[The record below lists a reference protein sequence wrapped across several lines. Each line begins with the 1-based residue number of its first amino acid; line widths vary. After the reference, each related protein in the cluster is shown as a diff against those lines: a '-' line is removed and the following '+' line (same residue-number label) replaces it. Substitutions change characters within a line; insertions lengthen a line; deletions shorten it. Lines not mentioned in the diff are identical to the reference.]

1 MSLNDHKAPAPGW
14 VGGFEESNP
23 DFSYPKPDLSSLP
36 MQQNLT
42 HIKLLQRQ
50 QGVQWPEFSWETIPG
65 IAESRCY
72 QMFSPYV
79 SRLGYTD
86 TGKVYSIICPQQ
98 GLWLKGF
105 GTINVEVT
113 VTGNRGWVKEGTRE
127 IYADMEVKPKIWFS
141 PDAKQSVIGKMAWI
155 AFEALSVEWPFP
167 DSKQNAIQLNTSLPG
182 DPSQPIFPLL
192 KGTTKD
198 FPIPDFAKH
207 EDEAWSVGNLEV
219 EIGNPMPTNS
229 TFVDDFNKL
238 FMKAFNIGSGNMLA
252 PGNTLAWNVWFQEPE
267 LVDQVEWAAHA
278 EFWRTSIDVKHTA
291 PTGSGTDPKFF
302 DGSPFTVKDALVE
315 EAIQEIMH
323 FLTKHSLRKHH
334 PMMH

>member
-14 VGGFEESNP
+14 VGGFEASNP
-23 DFSYPKPDLSSLP
+23 NFSYPSPDLSSLQ
-36 MQQNLT
+36 MQHNLT
-42 HIKLLQRQ
+42 HVNLLQRQ
-50 QGVQWPEFSWETIPG
+50 QGVQWPEFSWETMPG
-65 IAESRCY
+65 IPSSRCY

-113 VTGNRGWVKEGTRE
+113 VTGNRGWVNEDTRE
-127 IYADMEVKPKIWFS
+127 IYADMKVEPKIWLS
-141 PDAKQSVIGKMAWI
+141 PDAQQSVIGKMAWT
-155 AFEALSVEWPFP
+155 AFEALAIEWPFP

-182 DPSQPIFPLL
+182 NPDQPIFPLL
-192 KGTTKD
+192 KGTTTD
-198 FPIPDFAKH
+198 FPIPEFAKH
-207 EDEAWSVGNLEV
+207 ENEAWSVGNLEV
-219 EIGNPMPTNS
+219 EIGNPQPSNS
-229 TFVDDFNKL
+229 TFVDDFNSL
-238 FMKAFNIGSGNMLA
+238 FMKVFNIGSGNMLA

-267 LVDQVEWAAHA
+267 LVDKVEWANHA
-278 EFWRTSIDVKHTA
+278 EYWRTSIDVNHTA

-302 DGSPFTVKDALVE
+302 DGTPFTVKDALVE
-315 EAIQEIMH
+315 EAVQELMH
-323 FLTKHSLRKHH
+323 FLIKHALKKHD